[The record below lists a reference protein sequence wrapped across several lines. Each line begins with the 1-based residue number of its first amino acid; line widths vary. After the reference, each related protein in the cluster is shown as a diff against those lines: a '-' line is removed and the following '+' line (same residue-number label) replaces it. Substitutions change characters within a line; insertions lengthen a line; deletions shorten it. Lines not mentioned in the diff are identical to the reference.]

1 MCECGWRSLFGEI
14 KPWLLSK
21 RGWFGPDWGIIQ
33 PISDRRVKI
42 FLKMFLNHISQN
54 ILTYFWPPCQIFQ
67 FWKCYSLKRR
77 RIKER
82 SCNGLK
88 QTLIRWLLTKNTQQN
103 IRAIVSQVILITK
116 IDHCHQILSKYQ
128 NVCPCETAARR
139 KNYVLPKLFTFPR
152 PPWIIQWTR
161 IFCPHVFF
169 SWLVSLW
176 LDQDKEQG
184 SSSHTVD
191 NPSVISFTEWPLIK
205 FGPPVFFNL

>member
-1 MCECGWRSLFGEI
+1 MKSGWEEGPQL
-14 KPWLLSK
+14 KP
-21 RGWFGPDWGIIQ
+21 PC
-33 PISDRRVKI
+33 
-42 FLKMFLNHISQN
+42 
-54 ILTYFWPPCQIFQ
+54 WPPCQIFQ
-67 FWKCYSLKRR
+67 FQKCYSLKRR

-152 PPWIIQWTR
+152 PLWIIQWTR

-191 NPSVISFTEWPLIK
+191 NPSVIPLLNDPWLNLDHQCFSIFSCSARAWPRMSACYI
-205 FGPPVFFNL
+205 